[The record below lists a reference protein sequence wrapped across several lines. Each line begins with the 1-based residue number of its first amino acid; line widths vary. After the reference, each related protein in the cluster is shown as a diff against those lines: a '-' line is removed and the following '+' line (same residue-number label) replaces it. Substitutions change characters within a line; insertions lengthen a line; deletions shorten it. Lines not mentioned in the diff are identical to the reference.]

1 MNQETETEHEYF
13 RSVNWYMN
21 YQVSCH
27 GRVMNMDTGE
37 MLDQDMDANGN
48 ATVVLTKKGRN
59 RRYEIPMLMAD
70 TFAQSSRPYLMAFQE
85 ILPEMWLPIEG
96 YDNYLVSSG
105 GVVMDMYT
113 GEKLKRTRINW
124 GNPCVILKKIGRKKN
139 RRYEV
144 HMLMARAF
152 TRVIPNYVIHRGS
165 APGVSHFDLGR
176 IRSVYSSSENQL

>member
-1 MNQETETEHEYF
+1 MNQDTETEHEYF
-13 RSVNWYMN
+13 RSVNGYMN

-70 TFAQSSRPYLMAFQE
+70 TFAQSVCPYLIAFQE

-96 YDNYLVSSG
+96 YDNYLVSSNG
-105 GVVMDMYT
+105 EVMDMYT
-113 GEKLKRTRINW
+113 GEKLKRTRTNW
-124 GNPCVILKKIGRKKN
+124 LNPRVFLNRNGRN
-139 RRYEV
+139 RSYEV

-152 TRVIPNYVIHRGS
+152 TRVIPNYVVHRGS
-165 APGVSHFDLGR
+165 GSGVARFDLGR
-176 IRSVYSSSENQL
+176 IRSVYSTVENQ